1 MSSDKPTASTE
12 TPRPLSRSARETAL
26 LRIGASL
33 PILERAY
40 RATADQAVAHVGV
53 SQTMAWPL
61 VMIGRQ
67 GDGLRTGALAEL
79 LGIEGPSLTRTL
91 DQLVDA
97 GFIERRDDPGDR
109 RAKTLHLTASG
120 SAACEQIEASLRVL
134 RNEVYAGI
142 ADADIEACLRVF
154 TTLQERLGCPQPI
167 VPPRR
172 K

>member
-1 MSSDKPTASTE
+1 MSTAKS
-12 TPRPLSRSARETAL
+12 PRSMSRTAREMAL
-26 LRIGASL
+26 LQLGASL

-40 RATADQAVAHVGV
+40 RATANQAVAKVGV

-67 GDGLRTGALAEL
+67 GDGLRPGELAGL
-79 LGIEGPSLTRTL
+79 VGIEGPSLTRTI

-97 GFIERRDDPGDR
+97 GLVERREHPEDR
-109 RAKTLHLTASG
+109 RARTLHLTDAG
-120 SAACEQIEASLRVL
+120 SEACEKIEVILRDL
-134 RNEVYAGI
+134 RNEVYAGV
-142 ADADIEACLRVF
+142 ADADIEATLRVF
-154 TTLQERLGCPQPI
+154 AVVQERLGCPSAL